1 MAALSFE
8 EYFVVKRPIVSEN
21 EPITLVGG
29 APVDAG
35 LLAEGLSLAPKTVA
49 ADGGAKTLFDHGHHP
64 LAVIGDLDSL
74 APDLQAQVPTGRL
87 HRIAEQDST
96 DFEKCLLRIEAPL
109 VVGLGFLG
117 GRIDHQMAVQSVLV
131 RYAHQRCLLIGMQD
145 LICVVPPQ
153 FALDLPVGTR
163 VSLFPMAATK
173 IASQGLHWPTDGV
186 EFCPNG
192 QIGTSNRCSGKLVL
206 APENRSMLL
215 ILPRKFAQLVATALQ
230 RAPKWSVPR

>member
-1 MAALSFE
+1 MNRD
-8 EYFVVKRPIVSEN
+8 FVHKSV
-21 EPITLVGG
+21 ITLLIG
-29 APVDAG
+29 AGPTSK
-35 LLAEGLSLAPKTVA
+35 EMILSSAVYASSFVA
-49 ADGGAKTLFDHGHHP
+49 ADGGFNAATDAGLDVA
-64 LAVIGDLDSL
+64 LVVGDMDSQSTPFGSQNFL
-74 APDLQAQVPTGRL
+74 EMK
-87 HRIAEQDST
+87 EQDTT
-96 DFEKCLLRIEAPL
+96 DFEKCLSRIEAPL

-206 APENRSMLL
+206 APQNPSMLL